1 MSGLAILLVH
11 GYLGRPADFGTLAE
25 ILAPLADAV
34 IALTLPGH
42 DAEGTPPPPF
52 ARDAYLAQ
60 LAAAIDEQRAQA
72 RELIL
77 IGHSTGGSLLIA
89 ELARRAA
96 APQAQTALSGLRLL
110 LLCATPP
117 TLDLGYAERW
127 AAHRGAR
134 PSTLDDL
141 AALAR
146 LIRASGPDA
155 LTALPPELALHV
167 VHGDADELV
176 PVADGERWRRSER
189 PFAFDRL
196 AGSPHHLFHGPD
208 APAVRAAVR
217 AAVAAHLPANAATL
231 RRLAP
236 ELRLTTDP
244 APETVR
250 HVLASP
256 AGRRRLGRPLR
267 VEAGGVADAAP
278 TLANIEITTRCTLG
292 CPACART
299 QRRDK
304 SRHMPRAT
312 FERVLAALPHALRVT
327 LVGLGEPLLH
337 PEVVAFVR
345 LAVEAGRHV
354 ELVSNAM
361 ALDATMGEALCAA
374 GLAGITVSLD
384 ALTPEVAARVR
395 PGSDLP
401 LITANLRR
409 FMALRQT
416 LAAPPEVAIFTALRR
431 DTVDEL
437 PAIVDFAAE
446 LGVGALMLSDL
457 NFESNRADTLHAY
470 LDAAPDAA
478 ARLRA
483 ALRQAARRGL
493 PVFSVRALEEL
504 DLPRRPFEHLLLR
517 GDTLAERSPTRSHCY
532 SPWQTVPV
540 KVDGRFSF
548 CDCQPETVIGD
559 LLASP
564 VETLWNG
571 PRLRELR
578 HQMHAAPS
586 PACLACPR
594 F

>member
-1 MSGLAILLVH
+1 MPLQPLRIRLHRELGPFHREQGPLHRVRGQCRLLV
-11 GYLGRPADFGTLAE
+11 R
-25 ILAPLADAV
+25 
-34 IALTLPGH
+34 
-42 DAEGTPPPPF
+42 
-52 ARDAYLAQ
+52 
-60 LAAAIDEQRAQA
+60 
-72 RELIL
+72 
-77 IGHSTGGSLLIA
+77 
-89 ELARRAA
+89 RRA
-96 APQAQTALSGLRLL
+96 PG
-110 LLCATPP
+110 P
-117 TLDLGYAERW
+117 T
-127 AAHRGAR
+127 
-134 PSTLDDL
+134 
-141 AALAR
+141 
-146 LIRASGPDA
+146 
-155 LTALPPELALHV
+155 
-167 VHGDADELV
+167 
-176 PVADGERWRRSER
+176 
-189 PFAFDRL
+189 
-196 AGSPHHLFHGPD
+196 
-208 APAVRAAVR
+208 
-217 AAVAAHLPANAATL
+217 TL

-244 APETVR
+244 PPETVD

-267 VEAGGVADAAP
+267 VEAGGVVDAAP

-374 GLAGITVSLD
+374 GLAGITFSLD

-437 PAIVDFAAE
+437 PAIVDFATE

-493 PVFSVRALEEL
+493 PVLSVRSLEEL

>member
-25 ILAPLADAV
+25 TLAPLADAV

-42 DAEGTPPPPF
+42 DAEGDPPPPF

-77 IGHSTGGSLLIA
+77 VGHSTGGSLLIA

-155 LTALPPELALHV
+155 
-167 VHGDADELV
+167 
-176 PVADGERWRRSER
+176 
-189 PFAFDRL
+189 
-196 AGSPHHLFHGPD
+196 
-208 APAVRAAVR
+208 PAVRAAVR
-217 AAVAAHLPANAATL
+217 AAVAAHLPADAATL

-244 APETVR
+244 PPETVD

-374 GLAGITVSLD
+374 GLAGITFSLD

-416 LAAPPEVAIFTALRR
+416 LAAPPEVAIFIALRR

-493 PVFSVRALEEL
+493 PVLSVRALEEL

-578 HQMHAAPS
+578 RQMHSAPS
-586 PACLACPR
+586 TACLACPR